1 MIKRYTTAHHKIQA
15 PYQIV
20 SHFWYRSPAF
30 LMIEAEDANPQ
41 SRNLTA
47 PCWQPPR
54 WRPQKLALSI
64 PEFLAAVPIGR
75 TKLYEELKAGRL
87 RAVKVGKR
95 TLILITDAE
104 RWLATL
110 AGRSEAA

>member
-1 MIKRYTTAHHKIQA
+1 MSSPKAAVRPDYLRASA
-15 PYQIV
+15 P
-20 SHFWYRSPAF
+20 A
-30 LMIEAEDANPQ
+30 
-41 SRNLTA
+41 
-47 PCWQPPR
+47 
-54 WRPQKLALSI
+54 KLAYSV

-95 TLILITDAE
+95 TLIPITEAE

-110 AGRSEAA
+110 AGPGEAA

>member
-1 MIKRYTTAHHKIQA
+1 MPTPKTET
-15 PYQIV
+15 
-20 SHFWYRSPAF
+20 SPRLAGNHRDG
-30 LMIEAEDANPQ
+30 A
-41 SRNLTA
+41 
-47 PCWQPPR
+47 
-54 WRPQKLALSI
+54 PQKLALSI

-95 TLILITDAE
+95 TLILITEAE

-110 AGRSEAA
+110 AGPGEAA

>member
-1 MIKRYTTAHHKIQA
+1 MPTLKEEI
-15 PYQIV
+15 
-20 SHFWYRSPAF
+20 SPRLA
-30 LMIEAEDANPQ
+30 ANHRDGA
-41 SRNLTA
+41 SR
-47 PCWQPPR
+47 
-54 WRPQKLALSI
+54 KLALSI

-95 TLILITDAE
+95 TLILITEAE

-110 AGRSEAA
+110 AGPGEAA

>member
-1 MIKRYTTAHHKIQA
+1 MSVPKAAI
-15 PYQIV
+15 
-20 SHFWYRSPAF
+20 SPHPIGNQLRA
-30 LMIEAEDANPQ
+30 A
-41 SRNLTA
+41 
-47 PCWQPPR
+47 
-54 WRPQKLALSI
+54 PQKLAYSI

-95 TLILITDAE
+95 TLILITEAE

-110 AGRSEAA
+110 AGPGEAA